1 MAFFGENLRRQRE
14 LRGIELREIAE
25 ATKIS
30 IRFLQALETD
40 RVDVLPG
47 GIFRRSFVRAYAR
60 YVGLDP
66 ERMVAEFLHAHGEEP
81 VGAAKTSEKKPEP
94 AAAAAATSR
103 NGFYRRLFLAAVL
116 LGVCGAAT
124 SFARRGP
131 GAPEVSVPAPAV
143 IFPPASLLPQ
153 PLREPA
159 TTFAGP
165 LVLTL
170 KAREDCWVALQ
181 TDGRKSFS
189 GIIPAGQSQTIEA
202 QEELILDV
210 GNAGVLEALINDRP
224 ALPLG
229 ERGEVRKN
237 IVINRASLP
246 SLVEAQPPRR
256 TAQSG

>member
-47 GIFRRSFVRAYAR
+47 GIFRRSFVREYAR

-81 VGAAKTSEKKPEP
+81 VGAKTSEKKPDP

-103 NGFYRRLFLAAVL
+103 NGFYRRLFLGALL
-116 LGVCGAAT
+116 LGACGAAT
-124 SFARRGP
+124 SFARRSP
-131 GAPEVSVPAPAV
+131 ETPEASAPVPAV
-143 IFPPASLLPQ
+143 VFPPGTLLPQ

-181 TDGRKSFS
+181 ADGRKSFN

-224 ALPLG
+224 TLPLG
-229 ERGEVRKN
+229 ERGEVRRN